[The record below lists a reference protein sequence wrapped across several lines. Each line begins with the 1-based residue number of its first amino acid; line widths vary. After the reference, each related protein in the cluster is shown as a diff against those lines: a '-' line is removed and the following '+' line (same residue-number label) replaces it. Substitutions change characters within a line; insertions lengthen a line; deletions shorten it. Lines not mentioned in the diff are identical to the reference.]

1 MKRIRPIFIFIQSQ
15 MFPIVKKNIYAL
27 CLSMT
32 PVREIAAHKVTDN
45 TGITRIQFQ
54 LTMEIIS
61 EVM

>member
-1 MKRIRPIFIFIQSQ
+1 
-15 MFPIVKKNIYAL
+15 MFPIVKNNIYAL
-27 CLSMT
+27 YLSMT

-45 TGITRIQFQ
+45 TGITRIQFR